1 MCPST
6 SRGTCVG
13 SQFGICPA
21 TAVIRPKV
29 NAAVPSRKRMRSS
42 AERRSLRIL
51 RRRRF
56 EPEGALRLRRSKRW
70 SLALLGVPHDDEGGL
85 RGSRRAAG
93 LFLGDHD
100 PRALRNGAVEW
111 NGHGRPT
118 FEEPGGLWRAL
129 VGDPCLIGPTSSR
142 GRELVEYEGAPSAR
156 GDHQRSACEGD
167 LARSGLSHDLCDL
180 LLTLELGLT
189 AIQLVRQRR

>member
-56 EPEGALRLRRSKRW
+56 EPDGALRLRRSKRW
-70 SLALLGVPHDDEGGL
+70 SLALLGVSHDDEGGL
-85 RGSRRAAG
+85 RGSGRAAG
-93 LFLGDHD
+93 LLLGDLD
-100 PRALRNGAVEW
+100 PRVLWYGAVVE
-111 NGHGRPT
+111 NGVGRHINDVC
-118 FEEPGGLWRAL
+118 GGLGRLL
-129 VGDPCLIGPTSSR
+129 V
-142 GRELVEYEGAPSAR
+142 
-156 GDHQRSACEGD
+156 
-167 LARSGLSHDLCDL
+167 
-180 LLTLELGLT
+180 
-189 AIQLVRQRR
+189 